1 METRQS
7 DWEEVNYFTSEQ
19 LSDMALKTY
28 IYLLT
33 SGRRYNKET
42 KDSHIL
48 DLVGVT
54 QKLSD
59 DSKKSSEKFNTSNRE
74 STKGEL
80 DYTRDLPP
88 WMLED
93 PKCGVRTQ
101 QVSWYRAGLLPIWFY
116 ISEAAVPNSNN
127 YQHDYRN

>member
-74 STKGEL
+74 SNKVDP
-80 DYTRDLPP
+80 DYIRDLPT
-88 WMLED
+88 WTLEE
-93 PKCGVRTQ
+93 PKGGVENKTKDKRRYWWCKEHSSGKCQ
-101 QVSWYRAGLLPIWFY
+101 
-116 ISEAAVPNSNN
+116 
-127 YQHDYRN
+127 